1 MLEIGKQYVFNTHGQ
16 DSEYKKYDNKV
27 GTIIRPLKDGEEAD
41 ISEVGNMYKLQFKDG
56 TVIDVFEDELHKQ
69 TWEEVAKLFEE
80 KQPLNNDFNNGLEE
94 MIMSIYCV
102 RMFTDDGIDMV
113 VGYAT
118 TEEKAKKMI
127 EIMEKTDGFDLY
139 EYEYYSVFTDTLNIN
154 NEMISV

>member
-80 KQPLNNDFNNGLEE
+80 K
-94 MIMSIYCV
+94 
-102 RMFTDDGIDMV
+102 
-113 VGYAT
+113 
-118 TEEKAKKMI
+118 
-127 EIMEKTDGFDLY
+127 
-139 EYEYYSVFTDTLNIN
+139 
-154 NEMISV
+154 